1 MTACA
6 NDLDKAA
13 FYLCLAR
20 AFATPSWP
28 GACHD
33 LRDALHDDLAE
44 LAPACG
50 YDLADL
56 LATLPASFG
65 DTDDES
71 LLVRYTRMFLMPG
84 DRHPS
89 LNAAAY
95 LDGAVAG
102 GSVTALLDCY
112 ARCGLE
118 KREEFADLPDH
129 VSAQLEF
136 LAWLFGSRAAADADG
151 EPLPPIGPDAFIARF
166 VARWVAPLR
175 ADIETAG
182 AHFGLAANPYAV
194 LAAILQRAIAAEA
207 TLAPPAPA
215 ASGVDPEI
223 ARLRAQFAG
232 RSLGE
237 EDLAI
242 VRARLAADGLPSDHV
257 AIPVDERDRM
267 MGLSAMRP
275 PELPQHNGFF
285 AGRGMGCGGS

>member
-1 MTACA
+1 MTASA

-20 AFATPSWP
+20 AFAIPSWP

-50 YDLADL
+50 YDIADL
-56 LATLPASFG
+56 LAALPATFG
-65 DTDDES
+65 NASDQD
-71 LLVRYTRMFLMPG
+71 LLVSYTRLFLMPG

-95 LDGAVAG
+95 IDGAVAG
-102 GSVTALLDCY
+102 GSVTALLSCY
-112 ARCGLE
+112 ERCGLS
-118 KREEFADLPDH
+118 KREDFADLPDH

-136 LAWLFGSRAAADADG
+136 LAWLFGSRSATEIDGDA
-151 EPLPPIGPDAFIARF
+151 PPPISPDEFIASF

-175 ADIETAG
+175 TDIESAG
-182 AHFGLAANPYAV
+182 KHFDLAVNPYAV
-194 LAAILQRAIAAEA
+194 LAQILQRTIATEA
-207 TLAPPAPA
+207 KIAPPAPA
-215 ASGVDPEI
+215 ESSVDPEI

-232 RSLGE
+232 RSLGA
-237 EDLAI
+237 EDLEI
-242 VRARLAADGLPSDHV
+242 IRARLAADGLPTEHV

-285 AGRGMGCGGS
+285 KGREPGCGGS

>member
-1 MTACA
+1 MTAST
-6 NDLDKAA
+6 NDLDRAA

-20 AFATPSWP
+20 AFSIPSWP

-50 YDLADL
+50 YDIADL
-56 LATLPASFG
+56 LATLPATLA
-65 DTDDES
+65 DCDDEA
-71 LLVRYTRMFLMPG
+71 LLVRYTRLFLMPG

-102 GSVTALLDCY
+102 GSVTALLACY
-112 ARCGLE
+112 ERCGLD
-118 KREEFADLPDH
+118 KREDFADLPDH
-129 VSAQLEF
+129 VTAQLEF
-136 LAWLFGSRAAADADG
+136 LAWLFGSRAAACDG
-151 EPLPPIGPDAFIARF
+151 EPLPPISPDEFIASF
-166 VARWVAPLR
+166 IARWVAPLH
-175 ADIETAG
+175 ADIEAAG
-182 AHFGLAANPYAV
+182 AHFDVGVHPYAV
-194 LAAILQRAIAAEA
+194 LAAMLQRAIAAEA
-207 TLAPPAPA
+207 TLAPPVAS

-237 EDLAI
+237 EDLAVI
-242 VRARLAADGLPSDHV
+242 RARLAADGLPSDHV
-257 AIPVDERDRM
+257 AIPVDERDRV

-285 AGRGMGCGGS
+285 GVRAPGCDGS

>member
-1 MTACA
+1 MTAAA

-20 AFATPSWP
+20 AFAIPSWS

-50 YDLADL
+50 YDIADL
-56 LATLPASFG
+56 LAALPATFD
-65 DTDDES
+65 DTDDEN
-71 LLVRYTRMFLMPG
+71 LLVRYTRLFLMPG

-102 GSVTALLDCY
+102 GSVTALLTCY
-112 ARCGLE
+112 ERCGLD
-118 KREEFADLPDH
+118 KREDFADLPDH

-136 LAWLFGSRAAADADG
+136 LAWLFGSRAAAAAEG
-151 EPLPPIGPDAFIARF
+151 EPLPPISPDEFIASF
-166 VARWVAPLR
+166 VARWVAPLQ
-175 ADIETAG
+175 ADIESAG
-182 AHFGLAANPYAV
+182 IHFGFSANPYAV
-194 LAAILQRAIAAEA
+194 LGAILQRAIRAEA
-207 TLAPPAPA
+207 TVAPPAPV
-215 ASGVDPEI
+215 ASTVDPEI

-232 RSLGE
+232 RSLGA
-237 EDLAI
+237 EDLEI
-242 VRARLAADGLPSDHV
+242 IRARLAADGLPSDHV
-257 AIPVDERDRM
+257 AIPVDERDRV
-267 MGLSAMRP
+267 MGLAAMRP

-285 AGRGMGCGGS
+285 AGRGTGCGGS